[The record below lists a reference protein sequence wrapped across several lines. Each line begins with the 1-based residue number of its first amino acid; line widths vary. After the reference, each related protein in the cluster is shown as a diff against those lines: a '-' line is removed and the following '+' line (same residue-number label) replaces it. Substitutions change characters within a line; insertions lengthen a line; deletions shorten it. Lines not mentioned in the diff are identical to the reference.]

1 MYIVADIGGTNMRVA
16 AASTDGLGDI
26 QKVPTP
32 ENPVEGISKF
42 VELAHACAKGSEI
55 AAVVG
60 DVAGSVS
67 DSGEISDARNL
78 RAWEGTNIVKALS
91 GALGV
96 PVYVVNDAALV
107 GLGEAHK
114 GAGRG
119 AKALTYV
126 TVSTGVGGGWIVDG
140 KIVAAGGVAGT
151 KIDGTDL
158 EDLISGTAVMKRFG
172 IHPKDLVSI
181 EERNAL
187 ADILARGLRI
197 IVEQW
202 PSDTTVLGGSMVVGA
217 NPIPIPRVQETL
229 KTLFASDQKP
239 PHIKMAELGD
249 VGGLWGGLALLRQGY
264 EGQARP
270 HPPH

>member
-32 ENPVEGISKF
+32 ENPSEGIPKF
-42 VELAHACAKGSEI
+42 VELAHACAKGVEI

-60 DVAGSVS
+60 DVAGGVR

-91 GALGV
+91 EALGV
-96 PVYVVNDAALV
+96 PVYMVNDAALV
-107 GLGEAHK
+107 GLGEATS

-119 AKALTYV
+119 AKALMYI
-126 TVSTGVGGGWIVDG
+126 TVSTGVGGAWIVDG
-140 KIVAAGGVAGT
+140 KITGAGGVAGT

-158 EDLISGTAVMKRFG
+158 EDLVSGTAVTKRFG

-187 ADILARGLRI
+187 ADILAKGLRI
-197 IVEQW
+197 IGEQW
-202 PSDTTVLGGSMVVGA
+202 PSDTIVLGGSMIVGE
-217 NPIPIPRVQETL
+217 NPIPIARVQETL
-229 KTLFASDQKP
+229 NKLIPTDRTP
-239 PHIKMAELGD
+239 PLLKMAELGD
-249 VGGLWGGLALLRQGY
+249 DGGLW
-264 EGQARP
+264 
-270 HPPH
+270 